1 MKEPAN
7 KWNAQD
13 YAENSSAQAI
23 WAKELIEK
31 LGLQGHEHILDIGC
45 GDGKITHAIASRLPH
60 GQVVGIDQSENMID
74 LASTAF
80 DEDNLSFFVMDA
92 AELSLPE
99 KFDIVFSN
107 AVLHWIQDH
116 KKVLRRIKGHLNP
129 NAKLLFQMG
138 GFGNAADVMEIV
150 TRATATKQWADYFKT
165 FVNPYRFCKVSDY
178 ENWLYQTGYK
188 AKRIELIT
196 KDMVHEN
203 SDKLKGWLRTTWFPY
218 TDQLPENEKEH
229 FLSHIIEQYLQA
241 NPVDS
246 EGRTHVKMV
255 RLEVEAIVA

>member
-1 MKEPAN
+1 MKVAAN

-31 LGLQGHEHILDIGC
+31 LGLQGHEHVLDIGC
-45 GDGKITHAIASRLPH
+45 GDGKITHAIASRLPR
-60 GQVVGIDQSENMID
+60 GQVVGIDQSENMIE

-92 AELSLPE
+92 TELSVPE

-107 AVLHWIQDH
+107 AALHWIQDH
-116 KKVLRRIKGHLNP
+116 KKLLARIKEHVNP

-150 TRATATKQWADYFKT
+150 IRATESKQWAGYFTT
-165 FVNPYRFCKVSDY
+165 FVNPYRFCKVSEY
-178 ENWLYQTGYK
+178 EHWLHQTGYK
-188 AKRIELIT
+188 SKRVELIN
-196 KDMVHEN
+196 KDMVHDN
-203 SDKLKGWLRTTWFPY
+203 SNKLKGWLRTTWFPY
-218 TDQLPENEKEH
+218 TNQLPENEKEE
-229 FLSHIIEQYLQA
+229 FLSHIIEQYIQA
-241 NPVDS
+241 NPLDS

-255 RLEVEAIVA
+255 RLEVEAIVI